1 MGSLA
6 SHLLTGGDGV
16 GFTFHQSPGGLPA
29 LERVVLRRVE
39 GPGDG
44 NGDGD
49 GDGELVALG
58 VGEGEDG
65 GDGDEGGIGGSV
77 SEVNES
83 GNSLTGVG

>member
-1 MGSLA
+1 M
-6 SHLLTGGDGV
+6 
-16 GFTFHQSPGGLPA
+16 
-29 LERVVLRRVE
+29 EWVVLRRVE

-83 GNSLTGVG
+83 GNSLTGSGVKRFSVGLLPLDPGTEFKCNGM